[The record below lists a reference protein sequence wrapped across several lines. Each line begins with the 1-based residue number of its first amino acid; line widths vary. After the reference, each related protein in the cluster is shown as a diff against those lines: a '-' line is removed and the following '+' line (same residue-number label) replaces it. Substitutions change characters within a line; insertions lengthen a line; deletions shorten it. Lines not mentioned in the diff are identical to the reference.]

1 MSIEKVTS
9 EGELRKYLKKIG
21 FTVNE
26 KHENDNS
33 IDIVAIKNGSYFLIE
48 VKKAVM
54 DGKLTRVRSE
64 SVNESCDFVLVIG
77 LNGIFYPKEIPGKPF
92 SKIVNFMELL

>member
-1 MSIEKVTS
+1 MQFETINS
-9 EGELRKYLKKIG
+9 ESDLRKYLKNIG

-48 VKKAVM
+48 VKKAAMNGTLV
-54 DGKLTRVRSE
+54 RVRSE
-64 SVNESCDFVLVIG
+64 AVNECCDFILVIG
-77 LNGIFYPKEIPGKPF
+77 LNGIFYPKEIPGKPY
-92 SKIVNFMELL
+92 SKILNFMELL